1 MTKDNTLQRIQ
12 YLEPEEN
19 TYNSLVVDI
28 THRCNMECANCYIP
42 NRTIPDMD
50 VSMLYRFLA
59 RLPHRTYIR
68 LIGAEPTMRED
79 LPDIIATVKR
89 LGHKPSLTTNGLKLA
104 HLDYARQ
111 LKDVGLDMVL
121 ISMNGADDDVV
132 YKALDNGKYANLKTR
147 ALSNAFSVGF
157 TSINTG
163 TIIAKGVNQST
174 IRRQVDLVCEIAASA
189 GVHFD
194 QTKPYNKITP
204 VLRMKSVGAIG
215 RHMGEDLS
223 YSLDELAQ
231 LVADQLGIED
241 TANHLPADGTV
252 YIADTTKYHTAF
264 NSGLDDRIHL
274 VACLLD

>member
-111 LKDVGLDMVL
+111 LKDAGLDMVL

-174 IRRQVDLVCEIAASA
+174 IRRQVDTEKRLHIPIITNPGAHLV
-189 GVHFD
+189 
-194 QTKPYNKITP
+194 
-204 VLRMKSVGAIG
+204 
-215 RHMGEDLS
+215 
-223 YSLDELAQ
+223 
-231 LVADQLGIED
+231 IED